1 MPCIEFLPRPVYR
14 DRSETDE
21 ASIVADLKAGS
32 EEAYAWLVREFR
44 PPIFSIVRRI
54 VDGRADVSDAT
65 QEIFLKIFR
74 GIEHFQGR
82 SSLKTWI
89 HRVALREAFNQV
101 RWWSRHS
108 ARETYIDL
116 CNVTEWMENVDASP
130 LDDMMLKQIRSVV
143 RLELSRVSEPYR
155 TALVL
160 RDIEGLSYGEIA
172 RITGVPVGSVRSRLS
187 RGRSVLRD
195 RLSRMSITLVGDGGS
210 NSRSE
215 QATQKR
221 AMKRPNRARQ

>member
-1 MPCIEFLPRPVYR
+1 MSCIEFLPRPVYR

-32 EEAYAWLVREFR
+32 EEAYTWLVREFR
-44 PPIFSIVRRI
+44 PPVFSIVRRI

-74 GIEHFQGR
+74 GIQHFQGG

-89 HRVALREAFNQV
+89 HRIALREAFNQV

-108 ARETYIDL
+108 ARETSIDSL
-116 CNVTEWMENVDASP
+116 SNVTEWMENVDASP

-172 RITGVPVGSVRSRLS
+172 RITCVPVGSVRSRLS
-187 RGRSVLRD
+187 RGRSVLRN
-195 RLSRMSITLVGDGGS
+195 RLSRMSISLVGDGGS

-215 QATQKR
+215 PVSEKTKPHR
-221 AMKRPNRARQ
+221 NEP

>member
-1 MPCIEFLPRPVYR
+1 MSCMEFLARPAYQN
-14 DRSETDE
+14 RSETDE

-32 EEAYAWLVREFR
+32 EEAYTWLVREFR
-44 PPIFSIVRRI
+44 PPIFSLVRRI
-54 VDGRADVSDAT
+54 VVGRTDVSDAT

-74 GIEHFQGR
+74 GIQHFQGG

-101 RWWSRHS
+101 RRWSRHT
-108 ARETYIDL
+108 ARERPIDSL
-116 CNVTEWMENVDASP
+116 SNVSGWMENVYASP
-130 LDDMMLKQIRSVV
+130 LDDMMLKQIRAVV
-143 RLELSRVSEPYR
+143 RLELSRVPEPYR
-155 TALVL
+155 TAVVL

-172 RITGVPVGSVRSRLS
+172 RIAGVPIGSVSSRVA

-195 RLSRMSITLVGDGGS
+195 RLDQKSLSPVGDGAS

-215 QATQKR
+215 PVSDKTKPPR
-221 AMKRPNRARQ
+221 KER